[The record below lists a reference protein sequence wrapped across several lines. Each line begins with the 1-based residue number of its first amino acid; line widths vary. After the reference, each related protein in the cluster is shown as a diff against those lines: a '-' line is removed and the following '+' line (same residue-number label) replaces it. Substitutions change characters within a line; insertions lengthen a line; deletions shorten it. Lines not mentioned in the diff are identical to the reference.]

1 MRNTKAKP
9 IFRLLL
15 IVLAMALLACGCKK
29 EEEKPEE
36 TKPEYTRPADY
47 QEKIVVA
54 LTDNFSVTNAAGE
67 VLQFEDDKFKG
78 DMAVLNYDAE
88 HSSVVPNSTEV
99 TVYVEESDSF
109 KFETDA
115 GYAYFLTSF
124 GGARGFEIESIDVS
138 QMSYSLTGVKA
149 TYDAYLPIGCWREML
164 MCVTGTGDLSVSY
177 NEESDTITLTC
188 ISEIQIG
195 EMKTG
200 RTASLSAGTHTLTRV
215 ELFG

>member
-36 TKPEYTRPADY
+36 TKPAYTRPSDY

-67 VLQFEDDKFKG
+67 VLRFKNEKFEG
-78 DMAVLNYDAE
+78 DMTVLNYEAE
-88 HSSVVPNSTEV
+88 NSSVVSDSTEL
-99 TVYVEESDSF
+99 TVYLEESDSYR
-109 KFETDA
+109 FETDA
-115 GYAYFLTSF
+115 DYAYFLTDF
-124 GGARGFEIESIDVS
+124 GGARGFHIKSIDVS
-138 QMSYSLTGVKA
+138 RMSYSLIGNDA
-149 TYDAYLPIGCWREML
+149 TFEAYLPNGCWREML
-164 MCVTGTGDLSVSY
+164 MMVTGSGDLTASY
-177 NEESDTITLTC
+177 NEEADTITLTC
-188 ISEIQIG
+188 ASEIQIQ
-195 EMKTG
+195 ETNTG